1 MSLGKRLA
9 ELRRGAGMTQTE
21 LGKRLSITAQAISK
35 WENDTAEP
43 DISTI
48 KRIAEIYGITVAEI
62 IDPDNVG
69 TEPRAVAETPA
80 VEVDVTATADAT
92 DGGVAIAPSIHSSLY
107 DVYLTEA
114 GDSKVTTINYIMK
127 LLGIGLAEAKT
138 AVESLPYLISGDV
151 SPEECERIASYL
163 GKVGA
168 KVEREPATGM
178 HPYRKILS
186 TEAPKPPKESHDMI
200 KRFITANLTAA
211 IPAILIL
218 VFNFM
223 YLCKQPIDIPLI
235 VYCGIATYC
244 LIFQLWYPTLTRKL
258 LSPIGML
265 SFEGIIKS
273 LGDIVIIILFIPWII
288 IVGLLSPINYAFTIK
303 KRVVRMLDEDDED
316 DIFGL

>member
-9 ELRRGAGMTQTE
+9 ELRRDAGMTQTD

-48 KRIAEIYGITVAEI
+48 RRIAEIYGITVTEI

-69 TEPRAVAETPA
+69 DEPRAVYDTTV
-80 VEVDVTATADAT
+80 VEVADST

-107 DVYLTEA
+107 DVYLTEIA
-114 GDSKVTTINYIMK
+114 QEKKIITIKYVMEM
-127 LLGIGLAEAKT
+127 LGIGLAEAKT

-151 SPEECERIASYL
+151 TPEESERIVRYL
-163 GKVGA
+163 GEVGA
-168 KVEREPATGM
+168 KVATEPATGM

-186 TEAPKPPKESHDMI
+186 TTTPAPPKKSYDMRN
-200 KRFITANLTAA
+200 RFITANLTAG

-218 VFNFM
+218 LFNFM
-223 YLCKQPIDIPLI
+223 YLFKQPIDILPI
-235 VYCGIATYC
+235 IYCGIATYC

-258 LSPIGML
+258 LSPLDIL
-265 SFEGIIKS
+265 SFKGIIKS
-273 LGDIVIIILFIPWII
+273 LVDIVIFILFIPWII
-288 IVGLLSPINYAFTIK
+288 VVGLLSPINYAFTIK

-316 DIFGL
+316 DIFRY